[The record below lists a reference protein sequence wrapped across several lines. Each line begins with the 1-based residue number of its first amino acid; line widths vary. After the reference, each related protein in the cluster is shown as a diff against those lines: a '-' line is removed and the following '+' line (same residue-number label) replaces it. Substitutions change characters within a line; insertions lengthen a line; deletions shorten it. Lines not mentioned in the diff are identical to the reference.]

1 MMGVLSMKSKRLVF
15 FGTLLSCLI
24 LGSMVAQAIDNRDKM
39 SLVGSTKP
47 ADEAARLRPIDQLGA
62 HGEKAAEA
70 VGPLTELL
78 KDNSAKVR
86 AHAAC
91 ALGEIGAPAKPAVPA
106 LAELLKD
113 PDETVRRQ
121 AVKAVMHIHPGP
133 QVTIPLCV
141 KLLEDS
147 DPGVRVRVLNAV
159 AEAGP
164 KAVPGL
170 IAALKNDKAAYWAC
184 LVLREIGP
192 AAKDAV
198 PALVKRLRDSRPEIR
213 REAILALAA
222 VEENDVCSLAPI
234 AGAIAAELGDKD
246 NTVAAT
252 YA

>member
-1 MMGVLSMKSKRLVF
+1 M
-15 FGTLLSCLI
+15 
-24 LGSMVAQAIDNRDKM
+24 
-39 SLVGSTKP
+39 
-47 ADEAARLRPIDQLGA
+47 GA

-198 PALVKRLRDSRPEIR
+198 PALAEKLKDPRPEIR

-222 VEENDVCSLAPI
+222 SMERCGAPAPLPTDRRRLGDEATPCATAATVSCLGPDI
-234 AGAIAAELGDKD
+234 ETEFPARGRGTQSIRAGA
-246 NTVAAT
+246 TPRAT
-252 YA
+252 TRC